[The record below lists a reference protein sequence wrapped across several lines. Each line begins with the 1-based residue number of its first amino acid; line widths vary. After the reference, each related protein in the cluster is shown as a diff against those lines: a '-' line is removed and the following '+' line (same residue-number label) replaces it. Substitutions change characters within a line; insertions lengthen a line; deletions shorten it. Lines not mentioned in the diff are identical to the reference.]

1 MGFFIRDEHLKSL
14 LLKTLIFFAITIIT
28 IVCSSLIIRLVF
40 PPIAILAYTPFSTI
54 TLENN
59 IPKISLTDD
68 DKLRIYTP
76 LSQVSPFLIKSTL
89 LQEDQYFYWHPGI
102 NPIALITGVYQT
114 YIKKSR
120 RVGASTIT
128 MQVARMVYG
137 IHSKTV
143 PGKFKQILLALQ
155 LELFYSK
162 KMILEAY
169 LNLAP
174 YGSNIE
180 GIAAASLIY
189 FNKSPANLSQLE
201 AIVLSVIPQNPIRR
215 FPETIENQQELLKAS
230 QRLLSRTNWDSRN
243 AIQSENLLLTIEEM
257 TKNSDHFSGSKYL
270 SPEVL
275 N

>member
-1 MGFFIRDEHLKSL
+1 M
-14 LLKTLIFFAITIIT
+14 
-28 IVCSSLIIRLVF
+28 IRLAF

-54 TLENN
+54 TIENN
-59 IPKISLTDD
+59 VPKISLTAD
-68 DKLRIYTP
+68 DKLRIYIP
-76 LSQVSPFLIKSTL
+76 LSQVPPFLIESTL
-89 LQEDQYFYWHPGI
+89 LQEDQYFYWHPGV
-102 NPIALITGVYQT
+102 NPIALMTGFYQT
-114 YIKKSR
+114 YIKQSR

-137 IHSKTV
+137 INSKTIS
-143 PGKFKQILLALQ
+143 GKLKQILLALE

-162 KMILEAY
+162 KRILEAY

-189 FNKSPANLSQLE
+189 FNKSPANLSPPE

-230 QRLLSRTNWDSRN
+230 QRLISRANWKSQT
-243 AIQSENLLLTIEEM
+243 AIQNENLILTIEEM
-257 TKNSDHFSGSKYL
+257 TKNSDHFPGSKYL